1 MAGLVP
7 EVCRVSSPEA
17 APQAVAS
24 SDHPRQDSPGQP
36 RPWRLRGGLAVL
48 VLLVASTA
56 GVAQWRIQQIGERE
70 AAADEALQSVR
81 TRLPDLLSYRYA
93 TLEDDLEN
101 ALRQTTGDFT
111 DDYAAL
117 IDEVVRP
124 TATQRRIVTEA
135 VVNAAGVVSVDSD
148 AEVVV
153 LVFLTQ
159 STTTK
164 NTEEPAVS
172 GSRVEVTMRRTDSE
186 WLIADLQTR

>member
-1 MAGLVP
+1 MLVVGDP
-7 EVCRVSSPEA
+7 AEWFRLCLLVG
-17 APQAVAS
+17 VAS
-24 SDHPRQDSPGQP
+24 E
-36 RPWRLRGGLAVL
+36 LTETVL

>member
-1 MAGLVP
+1 M
-7 EVCRVSSPEA
+7 SSPEA
-17 APQAVAS
+17 ALQAVAS

-111 DDYAAL
+111 DDYEAL

>member
-1 MAGLVP
+1 MN
-7 EVCRVSSPEA
+7 SPEA

-24 SDHPRQDSPGQP
+24 SDHPRQDSAGQP
-36 RPWRLRGGLAVL
+36 RPWRLRGGLVVP

-93 TLEDDLEN
+93 TLEDDLDN
-101 ALRQTTGDFT
+101 ALRQTTGGFT

>member
-1 MAGLVP
+1 M
-7 EVCRVSSPEA
+7 
-17 APQAVAS
+17 
-24 SDHPRQDSPGQP
+24 
-36 RPWRLRGGLAVL
+36 
-48 VLLVASTA
+48 
-56 GVAQWRIQQIGERE
+56 
-70 AAADEALQSVR
+70 
-81 TRLPDLLSYRYA
+81 
-93 TLEDDLEN
+93 
-101 ALRQTTGDFT
+101 
-111 DDYAAL
+111 
-117 IDEVVRP
+117 RP